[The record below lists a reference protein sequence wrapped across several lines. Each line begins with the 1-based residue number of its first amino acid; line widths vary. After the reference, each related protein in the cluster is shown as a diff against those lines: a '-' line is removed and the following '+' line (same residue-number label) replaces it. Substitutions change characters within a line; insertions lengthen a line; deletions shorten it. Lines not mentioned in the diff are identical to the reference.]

1 MARCR
6 RNVDNFLEAC
16 RRIGVDEVSSSD
28 TYTLYDPIYK
38 SVEVKYHGYI
48 IIRLW
53 GTSSNALN
61 AERFSCFS

>member
-38 SVEVKYHGYI
+38 SVEVKYHGYNI

-53 GTSSNALN
+53 GTSSNAF
-61 AERFSCFS
+61 ER